1 MSMSLVEAPYV
12 CILCSPLVKK
22 NNLQGSILKRWV
34 FFIEIKNVKTN
45 KKQNKNQLKNMM

>member
-1 MSMSLVEAPYV
+1 MLMPLVEAPYV

-34 FFIEIKNVKTN
+34 FFIEIKMLKQT
-45 KKQNKNQLKNMM
+45 KKQNKDRLKNMM

>member
-1 MSMSLVEAPYV
+1 MSMPLVEAPYV

-34 FFIEIKNVKTN
+34 FFIEIKMLKQT
-45 KKQNKNQLKNMM
+45 KKQNKDRLKNMM